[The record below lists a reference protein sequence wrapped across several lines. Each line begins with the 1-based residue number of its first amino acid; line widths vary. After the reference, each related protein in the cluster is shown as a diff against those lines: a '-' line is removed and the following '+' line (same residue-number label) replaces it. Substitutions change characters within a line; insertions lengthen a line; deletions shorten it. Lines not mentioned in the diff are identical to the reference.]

1 MVETN
6 FCQSNGFYQNQKW
19 SEVLRNVVEDVVH
32 REDVELPA
40 VRQVEEE
47 AFKEVVPGAQVEED
61 QEADLEAEGVGV
73 DLEVVA
79 VAVVVAVDLVAVGD
93 VEAGISERH
102 SAASSKNLS
111 LYCNLFLFPVHLT
124 RWQTKWRNT
133 KSDK

>member
-1 MVETN
+1 M
-6 FCQSNGFYQNQKW
+6 FFIPKMYIHFFSLFAQ
-19 SEVLRNVVEDVVH
+19 NVVEDVVH

-93 VEAGISERH
+93 VEAGVSEGH
-102 SAASSKNLS
+102 SSASSKNLS
-111 LYCNLFLFPVHLT
+111 VTSVHLT